1 MSTVD
6 TAKPTGDTVKE
17 RGGRFHGIQLSS
29 YTGLFL
35 WAAIILI
42 FSIAIP
48 GTFLT
53 STTAKSI
60 ADDQSITA
68 IVALAVLVPLAC
80 GAFDLSVAQLVGTS
94 AIICGALMS
103 KSGLPPA
110 TAIALTLLIGIAV
123 GSING
128 FIVAFIGVDSLIA
141 TLGMS
146 SILLAAAG
154 YVTKYNFVG
163 PFPNSFGD
171 IVAGNILGIP
181 KVTVYMA
188 VIAIVVWYVLEHTPT
203 GRRIFATGAS
213 PDAARLAGIRTRR
226 YTFASLVAASLLAT
240 IAGILLA
247 AKIGQ
252 LGPATGPEYL
262 LPAFAACFLGTT
274 QIKVGRF
281 NVIGTLVALFLLATG
296 VTGLQQIGGEL
307 WITALFNGVALILA
321 VSASVLAARRKSR
334 RQRLETAKE

>member
-1 MSTVD
+1 MNTVE
-6 TAKPTGDTVKE
+6 TANPKSPVEKPPRRWQGL
-17 RGGRFHGIQLSS
+17 HLSA

-35 WAAIILI
+35 WAAIIAI
-42 FSIAIP
+42 FAIAIP

-53 STTAKSI
+53 SDTAKSI

-80 GAFDLSVAQLVGTS
+80 GAFDISVAQMVGTS
-94 AIICGALMS
+94 AIVCGALMS
-103 KSGLPPA
+103 KSGLSPA
-110 TAIALTLLIGIAV
+110 TAILLTLLMGLLV

-128 FIVAFIGVDSLIA
+128 FVVAYIGVDSIIA

-146 SILLAAAG
+146 SILLAVAG
-154 YVTKYNFVG
+154 YVSKYNFIG

-171 IVAGNILGIP
+171 IVSGSFLGIP
-181 KVTVYMA
+181 KVTVYMLVVA
-188 VIAIVVWYVLEHTPT
+188 VLVWYVLEHTPV

-213 PDAARLAGIRTRR
+213 PDAARLAGVRTSRF
-226 YTFASLVAASLLAT
+226 TFGSLVTAAVLAS
-240 IAGILLA
+240 IAGILLS

-252 LGPATGPEYL
+252 VGPSIGPEYL

-281 NVIGTLVALFLLATG
+281 NVLGTLLALFLLATG

-307 WITALFNGVALILA
+307 WITAAFNGVALIVA
-321 VSASVLAARRKSR
+321 VSASILAARRKSK
-334 RQRLETAKE
+334 RQRLATAKG

>member
-6 TAKPTGDTVKE
+6 TAKPTGDAVKKRE
-17 RGGRFHGIQLSS
+17 GRFHGIQLSS

-42 FSIAIP
+42 FAIAIP

-53 STTAKSI
+53 SATAKSI

-103 KSGLPPA
+103 KSGMPPA

-123 GSING
+123 GAVNG

-146 SILLAAAG
+146 SILLAASG

-188 VIAIVVWYVLEHTPT
+188 VIALVVWYVLEHTPT

-213 PDAARLAGIRTRR
+213 PDAARLAGVRTRR
-226 YTFASLVAASLLAT
+226 YTFASLVTASLLAT
-240 IAGILLA
+240 VAGILLA

-307 WITALFNGVALILA
+307 WITALFNGVALIVA